1 MHAGNV
7 LVDNLGDGENHND
20 HYHGS
25 DNNNN
30 NGDKQDMGDPEKPTN
45 KL

>member
-7 LVDNLGDGENHND
+7 LDNLGDGGSHND
-20 HYHGS
+20 HDSG
-25 DNNNN
+25 DNHNHD
-30 NGDKQDMGDPEKPTN
+30 DKQDVGEPERPTN

>member
-7 LVDNLGDGENHND
+7 LDNLGDGESHND
-20 HYHGS
+20 HYHDS
-25 DNNNN
+25 NDDPDH
-30 NGDKQDMGDPEKPTN
+30 GDKQDMAEPERPTN

>member
-7 LVDNLGDGENHND
+7 LDNLGDGKSQND
-20 HYHGS
+20 HYHVS
-25 DNNNN
+25 DDNHNHD
-30 NGDKQDMGDPEKPTN
+30 DKQDMEEPERPTI

>member
-1 MHAGNV
+1 MRAGNV
-7 LVDNLGDGENHND
+7 LDNLGDGRSHND
-20 HYHGS
+20 HYHDS

-30 NGDKQDMGDPEKPTN
+30 NGDKQDMGEPEKPTN

>member
-7 LVDNLGDGENHND
+7 LDNLGDCGSHND
-20 HYHGS
+20 HDHDS
-25 DNNNN
+25 DDNNN
-30 NGDKQDMGDPEKPTN
+30 NGDKQDMGEPEKPTN